1 MQHKLVV
8 VLLIVI
14 FAISLSQRESFAPVI
29 PSNNMSDSTSNQT
42 AQTSGSLT
50 SQNNL
55 WYVMIIVGIII
66 GVILIYFVMIHNQ
79 KPS

>member
-8 VLLIVI
+8 ALVIVI
-14 FAISLSQRESFAPVI
+14 FAASISQRESFAPVI

-42 AQTSGSLT
+42 APTSGPLT

-66 GVILIYFVMIHNQ
+66 GVILIYFVMIRNQ
-79 KPS
+79 KP